1 MATGEDISLIA
12 TVITILFSTVV
23 LGWALLYKCTDT
35 TLISGDFTFDK
46 CFSFFPEAEKPKTQ
60 TQTQTKVEVKDDNLF
75 VKSTSTNGEDDK
87 EDVDY
92 KFVSEFNEMDT
103 RLYGTGYSDISA
115 RTLGECAKIC
125 YEQQVPVGP
134 SSLECGGFTSE
145 FKDIES
151 DDDRIYCRLYPK
163 GNLSDSTLPSYEKRS
178 FYLKGTTLTAI

>member
-23 LGWALLYKCTDT
+23 LGWALLYKCTDA
-35 TLISGDFTFDK
+35 TLIPGDFTFDK
-46 CFSFFPEAEKPKTQ
+46 CFSFFPKAEKPKTE
-60 TQTQTKVEVKDDNLF
+60 TKAEVKDVDLF
-75 VKSTSTNGEDDK
+75 AKSTSVKVEDNR
-87 EDVDY
+87 EDPDY
-92 KFVSEFNEMDT
+92 KFISEFNEMDT

-151 DDDRIYCRLYPK
+151 DDDRVYCRLYPK